1 MPIHMPIQTLE
12 TPVRTVPFE
21 PVTFPPIAL
30 LYKHSPICPI
40 SSHAMTEV
48 QTFAQDHED
57 IPVLMVDVLGQQS
70 LSRQLAAQLGVAHES
85 PQLIVLKD
93 GKAVWTRSGMRIRLD
108 AIERAV
114 ESV

>member
-1 MPIHMPIQTLE
+1 MPIQTLE
-12 TPVRTVPFE
+12 TPDRTHPFE
-21 PVTFPPIAL
+21 PVRFPPVAL

-40 SSHAMTEV
+40 AARAITEV
-48 QTFAQDHED
+48 QTFSRDHDD

-70 LSRQLAAQLGVAHES
+70 LSNQLAAQLGIEHES
-85 PQLIVLKD
+85 PQVIVVKD
-93 GKAVWTRSGMRIRLD
+93 GKAVWARSGMRIKLD